1 MSCGGCH
8 SNQEVT
14 EVERKN
20 IEIPKDAKVVTL
32 TEHAAAKVKEF
43 IKTDGKEGQKL
54 RISVMPGGCAGYSYG
69 MDFDQQKQDDIVIE
83 EYGITLLVDPT
94 SASHLLGTVIDFV
107 DSLNESGFKIN
118 NPNAV
123 ESCGCGKSFI

>member
-1 MSCGGCH
+1 MSCGSCN

-32 TEHAAAKVKEF
+32 TENAAAKVHEF
-43 IKTDGKEGQKL
+43 IKADGKEGKKL
-54 RISVMPGGCAGYSYG
+54 RITVAPGGCAGYMYG
-69 MDFDQQKQDDIVIE
+69 MDFDKQKEDDLVIE
-83 EYGITLLVDPT
+83 EHGLKLLVDQT

-118 NPNAV
+118 NPNAQ
-123 ESCGCGKSFI
+123 ESCGCGKSFN